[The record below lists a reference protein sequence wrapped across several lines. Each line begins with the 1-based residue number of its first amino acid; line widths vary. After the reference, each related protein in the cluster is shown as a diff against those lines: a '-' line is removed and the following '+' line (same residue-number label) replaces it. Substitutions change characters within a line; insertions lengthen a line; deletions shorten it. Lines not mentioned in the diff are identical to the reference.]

1 MAALGAARRMD
12 KPQAILLLGPTGSGK
27 TPLGDRLQ
35 RTGLWGRRCVHL
47 DFGRELRR
55 IAAGGAAPEGL
66 TGADAALVREML
78 EAGGLLEDEHF
89 RLAEAVLRAFVAEQR
104 LGPGDLLVLNGLP
117 RHRGQAEATQ
127 RIVDVQ
133 AVVHLCCL
141 DEVTIERVRR
151 NVGGDRRG
159 RPDDGAPAV
168 RRKLALFARR
178 SRPLLDH
185 YRGRG
190 VRVVTIDVRDD
201 SRAEDMGAALDA
213 AGRGRA

>member
-1 MAALGAARRMD
+1 ME

-27 TPLGDRLQ
+27 TPLGDRLE
-35 RTGLWGRRCVHL
+35 RAGVWGRRCVHL

-55 IAAGGAAPEGL
+55 IATGGVAPEGL
-66 TGADAALVREML
+66 TGADAALLREML
-78 EAGGLLEDEHF
+78 ETGGLLEDEHF
-89 RLAEAVLRAFVAEQR
+89 RLAEAILRAFLAERR

-117 RHRGQAEATQ
+117 RHQGQAEAME

-133 AVVHLCCL
+133 AVVHLCCP
-141 DEVTIERVRR
+141 DEVAIERVRG

-159 RPDDGAPAV
+159 RADDDARGV

-185 YRGRG
+185 YRRRG
-190 VRVVTIDVRDD
+190 VRVVTIDVRADT
-201 SRAEDMGAALDA
+201 RAEDMGAVLDA
-213 AGRGRA
+213 AGRGRP